1 MAIQNNWISLNFF
14 LIANMYFQKYFYLK
28 QNKTGNFQVKSTQ
41 TMEEMKKE
49 VLQLQKDLLQEK
61 AKVKSLKTELENPLN
76 VHRWRKLEGNDP
88 PTLELINKIQ
98 SLQRRLIAR
107 KEDLVDRELSLQEK
121 DKLLSELRQNLA
133 RQPGV
138 DIIDE
143 ARQYF

>member
-14 LIANMYFQKYFYLK
+14 LIANMYFQKYLYLK